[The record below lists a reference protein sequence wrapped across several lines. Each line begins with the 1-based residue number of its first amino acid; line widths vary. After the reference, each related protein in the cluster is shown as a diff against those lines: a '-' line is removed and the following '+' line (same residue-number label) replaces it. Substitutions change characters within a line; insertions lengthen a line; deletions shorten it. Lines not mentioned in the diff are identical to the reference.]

1 MFSEERIIV
10 NDIKKKSK
18 KDTIM
23 KAVLTNAVYILLG
36 AFLGLGVIWPF
47 NAMSDSKAINSIAVV
62 AVFIPSMVFSY
73 VFHIVAHEFGHVI
86 LGKLTGYEFYSYR
99 IFSFMFVKNEGK
111 WKMQKYSI
119 PGTLGQAIMLPPEKK
134 NGTFPWFWYNVGGCL
149 MNITLSLIALM
160 LYFFIPRLSFVIG
173 IILLTFSVFGFLLG
187 LSNLI
192 PFNGFLASNDG
203 NNILA
208 IYKDEIAKD
217 CFYRQLYLAGELMRN
232 KSYKEM
238 PKEFFQLPKEAN
250 LRYAL
255 VLSIKTFELEYNYE
269 IEDYDAAV
277 KLLNELNQ
285 VEGLPK
291 FMQWGID
298 LERLFIECMQGPRE
312 EIVEKLCTK
321 ELLEFLKQ
329 GKTMLDI
336 QRVNVAYEA
345 LYHKDRE
352 SATKSYHKALQ
363 LVEQYPLKGKVN
375 IEKRFLEMIMNKMKE
390 DNRLN
395 LET

>member
-10 NDIKKKSK
+10 NDVKKQTK
-18 KDTIM
+18 KDTII
-23 KAVLTNAVYILLG
+23 KTVLTNAVYILLG

-47 NAMSDSKAINSIAVV
+47 NAMAESKAINSLVVV
-62 AVFIPSMVFSY
+62 AIFIPSMAFSY

-86 LGKLTGYEFYSYR
+86 LGKLTGYDFYSYR
-99 IFSFMFVKNEGK
+99 IFSFMFMKNDGK

-134 NGTFPWFWYNVGGCL
+134 NGTFPWFWYNMGGCL
-149 MNITLSLIALM
+149 MNILLSLIALM
-160 LYFFIPRLSFVIG
+160 IYLFIPNLSAVTG

-187 LSNLI
+187 FSNLI
-192 PFNGFLASNDG
+192 PFTGLLASNDG
-203 NNILA
+203 NNMLA

-217 CFYRQLYLAGELMRN
+217 CFYRQLYLAGELMKN

-250 LRYAL
+250 LKCAL
-255 VLSIKTFELEYNYE
+255 VLSIKSFELEYYYE
-269 IEDYDAAV
+269 IEDYDAVV

-291 FMQWGID
+291 FIQLGID
-298 LERLFIECMQGPRE
+298 LERLFVECMQGPRE

-321 ELLEFLKQ
+321 ELLDFLKQ
-329 GKTMLDI
+329 GKSMLDI

-352 SATKSYHKALQ
+352 TAIKNYNKALQ
-363 LVEQYPLKGKVN
+363 LVERYPLKGKVN

-390 DNRLN
+390 DNGLN